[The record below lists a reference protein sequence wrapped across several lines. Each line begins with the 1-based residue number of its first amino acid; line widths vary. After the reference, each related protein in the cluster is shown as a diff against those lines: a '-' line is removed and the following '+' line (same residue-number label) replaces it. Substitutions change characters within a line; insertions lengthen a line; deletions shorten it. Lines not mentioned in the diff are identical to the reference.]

1 MVPRETSGM
10 DDRQQPSY
18 TPKSSEI
25 LHTPER
31 KSPSAQAKPRL

>member
-1 MVPRETSGM
+1 MFPRETSGM

-18 TPKSSEI
+18 TPKASEI

-31 KSPSAQAKPRL
+31 KIPSAQAKPRL